1 MVFSLTQSVDINSYK
16 NNNPSPPSSIY
27 PTLSALD
34 ANYHVSEEILRSAIF
49 IPSAFKHGKDGKVPV
64 LLVPGTGS
72 YGGEAFSHNFAKLL
86 LASSFGDPVW
96 LNVKGRM
103 CDASVSNAEH
113 FAYAINYLSAV
124 CNNKKIAVVA
134 WSQGN
139 LGVQWSLKYF
149 PSTRDAVANFICL
162 SADFRGTVN
171 AWGMAPFRGIP
182 CTPSVWH
189 QTRSSNF
196 IMTLLSNDGDS
207 AYVPTTSIYS
217 RTDEIVQPQFGKW
230 ASALMHDVRGV
241 GVTNCEVQVAAAL
254 KPAGTVYTHE
264 TLMINPLAWELA
276 SDAICNGGPGRLDRI
291 DMSCCMLTKAKGLN
305 LYDVARTQALTLTC
319 GKAILTF
326 LPNTIKEPTMPKYC
340 MEEKKTYVPVDIAV
354 IEKDAEEEGV
364 VLKPVAPV
372 GVVEVGKEEVPV
384 VEANVSEGM
393 RV

>member
-1 MVFSLTQSVDINSYK
+1 MVFGLTQSVDINSYK
-16 NNNPSPPSSIY
+16 NVNPTPPNPIY
-27 PTLSALD
+27 PTLSSLD
-34 ANYHVSEEILRSAIF
+34 ANYHVSEDVLRSALF
-49 IPSAFKHGKDGKVPV
+49 IPSTFKHGKDGKVPV

-96 LNVKGRM
+96 LSVRGRM

-113 FAYAINYLSAV
+113 VAYAINYLSAV
-124 CNNKKIAVVA
+124 CGNKRIAVVA

-139 LGVQWSLKYF
+139 LSVQWSLKYF
-149 PSTRDAVANFICL
+149 PSTREAVTNFICL
-162 SADFRGTVN
+162 SADFRGTVC
-171 AWGMAPFRGIP
+171 MP

-196 IMTLLSNDGDS
+196 ITTLLSNDGDS

-230 ASALMHDVRGV
+230 ASALMHDIRGV

-276 SDAICNGGPGRLDRI
+276 TDAICNGGPGRLDRI
-291 DMSCCMLTKAKGLN
+291 DMSCCMLTKAKGLS
-305 LYDVARTQALTLTC
+305 LYDVARTQSLTLTC

-326 LPNTIKEPTMPKYC
+326 LPKTIKEPVMPKYF
-340 MEEKKTYVPVDIAV
+340 T
-354 IEKDAEEEGV
+354 EEEGV

-384 VEANVSEGM
+384 VEANVAEGV